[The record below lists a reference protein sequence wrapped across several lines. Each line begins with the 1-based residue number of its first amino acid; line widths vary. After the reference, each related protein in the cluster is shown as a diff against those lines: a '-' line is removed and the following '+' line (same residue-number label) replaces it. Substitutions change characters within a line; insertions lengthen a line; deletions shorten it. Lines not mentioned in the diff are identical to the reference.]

1 MNFAPE
7 PSPQSSPLEEERR
20 RKAPQVSELKSPLPS
35 EGRGQG
41 QGSKMR
47 SLPMRVLLVGAAG
60 RMGKTV
66 LDLAQ
71 NDSDIQIT
79 AQSDLGDSIE
89 PEMKSCDVAID
100 FSQADSI
107 DEICRAA
114 LKHGKSLVIGT
125 TGHSQQQR
133 KTIEETARSIPIVLA
148 SNFSV
153 GVNVLFW
160 LTQKASE
167 LLGSDFNPDIVETHH
182 KMKKDAPSGTAKTL
196 AEILTAM
203 RNSEIPIESIRQGD
217 VVGEHTVIFSGPGE
231 RLELSHR
238 AADRGIFAR
247 GALRAAKWIINKPP
261 GLYSMQDVL
270 GL

>member
-1 MNFAPE
+1 
-7 PSPQSSPLEEERR
+7 
-20 RKAPQVSELKSPLPS
+20 V
-35 EGRGQG
+35 
-41 QGSKMR
+41 
-47 SLPMRVLLVGAAG
+47 RVLLVGAAG

-71 NDSDIQIT
+71 SDREIEI
-79 AQSDLGDSIE
+79 AARCDLGDPIE
-89 PEMKSCDVAID
+89 PAIKNCDVAID

-107 DEICRAA
+107 DEVCRAA
-114 LKHGKSLVIGT
+114 SQRGKSLVIGT

-133 KTIEETARSIPIVLA
+133 KTIEETAHSVPIVLA

-160 LTQKASE
+160 LTQKAAE
-167 LLGSDFNPDIVETHH
+167 LLGSDFNPEIVETHH

-196 AEILTAM
+196 AEILKAM
-203 RNSEIPIESIRQGD
+203 RNSEIPIQSIREGD
-217 VVGEHTVIFSGPGE
+217 VVGEHTIIFSGPAE
-231 RLELSHR
+231 RLELTHR

-247 GALRAAKWIINKPP
+247 GALRAAKWIVDKPP
-261 GLYSMQDVL
+261 GLYSMQNVL

>member
-1 MNFAPE
+1 
-7 PSPQSSPLEEERR
+7 
-20 RKAPQVSELKSPLPS
+20 V
-35 EGRGQG
+35 
-41 QGSKMR
+41 
-47 SLPMRVLLVGAAG
+47 RVLLIGAAG
-60 RMGKTV
+60 RMGQTV
-66 LDLAQ
+66 LNLAQ
-71 NDSDIQIT
+71 SDPDIQIA
-79 AQSDLGDSIE
+79 AQCDLGDSIE
-89 PEMKSCDVAID
+89 PAMKNCDVGID
-100 FSQADSI
+100 FSHADSI

-114 LKHGKSLVIGT
+114 SQHGKPLVIGT

-133 KTIEETARSIPIVLA
+133 KTIEETAHSIPIVLA

-160 LTQKASE
+160 LTQKAAGF
-167 LLGSDFNPDIVETHH
+167 LGPDFNPKIVETHH

-196 AEILTAM
+196 ADILKAV
-203 RNSEIPIESIRQGD
+203 RDSEIPIQSIREGD

-231 RLELSHR
+231 SLELTHR
-238 AADRGIFAR
+238 AANRGIFAG

>member
-1 MNFAPE
+1 M
-7 PSPQSSPLEEERR
+7 
-20 RKAPQVSELKSPLPS
+20 KKSAV
-35 EGRGQG
+35 
-41 QGSKMR
+41 
-47 SLPMRVLLVGAAG
+47 RVLLIGAAG

-66 LDLAQ
+66 RELAQ
-71 NDSDIQIT
+71 NDSDIQIA
-79 AQSDLGDSIE
+79 AQCDLGDSIE
-89 PEMKSCDVAID
+89 SAMKNCDVAID

-114 LKHGKSLVIGT
+114 SQHGKSLVIGT

-133 KTIEETARSIPIVLA
+133 KTIEETAHSVPIVWA

-160 LTQKASE
+160 LTQKAAE
-167 LLGSDFNPDIVETHH
+167 LLGSDFTAEIVETHH

-196 AEILTAM
+196 AEILKAA
-203 RNSEIPIESIRQGD
+203 RNSEIPIQSIREGD
-217 VVGEHTVIFSGPGE
+217 VVGEHSVVFSGAND
-231 RLELSHR
+231 RLELTHR
-238 AADRGIFAR
+238 AANRGIFAL
-247 GALRAAKWIINKPP
+247 GALRAAKWIVDKRP